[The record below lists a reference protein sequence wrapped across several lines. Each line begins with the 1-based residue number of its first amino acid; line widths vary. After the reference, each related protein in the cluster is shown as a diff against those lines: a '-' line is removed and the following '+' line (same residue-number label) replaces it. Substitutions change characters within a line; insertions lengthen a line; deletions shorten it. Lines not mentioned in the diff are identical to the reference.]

1 MRSVMRWVQ
10 VAALAATTMAA
21 SCHRTDNHRANQ
33 EAGGQFARLACSD
46 PKHSAGTTKEIA
58 RLPSLIE
65 DGDAVFFVG
74 NSFLSWQGR
83 LLSEWVTALGR
94 AMSPPIRIATGVDIL
109 FGNTPL
115 REFLSHPATRE
126 ALASRRYKVFV
137 LQGEEFEPVDHK
149 AEFHQAV
156 RDFNRAITAA
166 GGRTV
171 LFMTWEF
178 SWRRFI
184 DRLAA
189 SYDEI
194 GLELDIPVIPVGL
207 IYKDLEDTTRPHP
220 TPVWLTADSE
230 HPQGG
235 LHENEKG
242 SAVNTYATFAMLTGR
257 NPLGRNFVAAG
268 NSNSGELMRSLSDMT
283 WNRVEPRLQAGCK

>member
-1 MRSVMRWVQ
+1 MRWVQ
-10 VAALAATTMAA
+10 VAALAATTLAA
-21 SCHRTDNHRANQ
+21 SCHRTDNQRANQ
-33 EAGGQFARLACSD
+33 EAEGQFARVACPGQERSGGIRGRV
-46 PKHSAGTTKEIA
+46 ST
-58 RLPSLIE
+58 LPSLIE

-83 LLSEWVTALGR
+83 LLSEWVAAVGR
-94 AMSPPIRIATGVDIL
+94 AMSPPVRIATGADIL

-115 REFLSHPATRE
+115 GQFLSHPATRE
-126 ALASRRYKVFV
+126 ALASHRYKVFV

-178 SWRRFI
+178 SWRTFI

-194 GLELDIPVIPVGL
+194 GRELDLPVIPVGL
-207 IYKDLEDTTRPHP
+207 VYKDLEDTTLPHP
-220 TPVWLTADSE
+220 TPFWLTTDSE

-257 NPLGRNFVAAG
+257 NPLGMNFTAAG
-268 NSNSGELMRSLSDMT
+268 NSNSGELMRYLSDMA
-283 WNRVEPRLQAGCK
+283 WNRVKPRLEAGCK